1 MKKRIKQRWIAVM
14 LLSAISCG
22 ILANHFCLS
31 AKTLQDETNETAITR
46 TIDSENSKQTKLQRS
61 NVPQVDLYI
70 NSKKVEATSFL
81 INDTT
86 YVPLRA
92 FCEEIDD
99 CNISW
104 NNGIASVKSNKINMK
119 IQQGSHYIEAN
130 DRILYHDNPIL
141 NINSRIYVPVR
152 TLAKAYSLIV
162 QWEEKTRSVYL
173 SGNPK
178 GLVKGKDFYNK
189 DDLYWLSRIIHAE
202 SQGEPL
208 RGKIAVGNVIINRKN
223 RSEYPNTIKA
233 VIFDRK
239 YGTQF
244 TPVANGSIYNTP
256 NSDSI
261 KAAKIVLDGY
271 ALDHDMIFFLNP
283 RVATNFWIT
292 QNKSFVMK
300 IGNHAFYK

>member
-1 MKKRIKQRWIAVM
+1 M
-14 LLSAISCG
+14 
-22 ILANHFCLS
+22 
-31 AKTLQDETNETAITR
+31 
-46 TIDSENSKQTKLQRS
+46 
-61 NVPQVDLYI
+61 
-70 NSKKVEATSFL
+70 
-81 INDTT
+81 
-86 YVPLRA
+86 
-92 FCEEIDD
+92 
-99 CNISW
+99 
-104 NNGIASVKSNKINMK
+104 
-119 IQQGSHYIEAN
+119 
-130 DRILYHDNPIL
+130 
-141 NINSRIYVPVR
+141 
-152 TLAKAYSLIV
+152 
-162 QWEEKTRSVYL
+162 
-173 SGNPK
+173 
-178 GLVKGKDFYNK
+178 VKGKDFYNK

-271 ALDHDMIFFLNP
+271 SLDHDMIFFLNP